1 MSENPLT
8 DLTRPV
14 NCREASSPTKKI
26 YHLSADLQ
34 SCSKCCC
41 NFLLQN
47 DFAIHQKAINNG
59 EKRFCGPKSTSYACK
74 ESTTQLFGRFAMWFL
89 VSLVISFY
97 EVIKII
103 FYSFNKTSRKGWEY
117 SMFAVVTLI
126 NNTSTEMSN
135 SHILTRSHVT

>member
-8 DLTRPV
+8 DLPRPV

-59 EKRFCGPKSTSYACK
+59 EKRFCGPKSTYACK
-74 ESTTQLFGRFAMWFL
+74 ESTTQLFGRYAMIFS
-89 VSLVISFY
+89 VSFN
-97 EVIKII
+97 EEIKII

>member
-1 MSENPLT
+1 MEKSGFVGPRVRML
-8 DLTRPV
+8 
-14 NCREASSPTKKI
+14 AKKV
-26 YHLSADLQ
+26 LL
-34 SCSKCCC
+34 
-41 NFLLQN
+41 NFLA
-47 DFAIHQKAINNG
+47 DT
-59 EKRFCGPKSTSYACK
+59 P
-74 ESTTQLFGRFAMWFL
+74 WFL